1 MLEDEIKD
9 LEKRLDEGHKQL
21 EHLRRNIDVAFDDEE
36 AASIEIDLQ
45 VQSQDNHKL
54 EMQIVNLEDFCSD
67 KIQIELRLH

>member
-1 MLEDEIKD
+1 MLKQMQKRENAVLEDEIKD

-45 VQSQDNHKL
+45 CKAKTIIN
-54 EMQIVNLEDFCSD
+54 
-67 KIQIELRLH
+67 